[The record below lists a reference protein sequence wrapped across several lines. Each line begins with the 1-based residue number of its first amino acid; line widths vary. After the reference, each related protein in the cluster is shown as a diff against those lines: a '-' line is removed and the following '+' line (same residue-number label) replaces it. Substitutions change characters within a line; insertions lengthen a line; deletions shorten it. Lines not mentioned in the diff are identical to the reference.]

1 MNTLPAAR
9 PAAGRTIPVLML
21 TAFSV
26 ATGYGIALPRLPAL
40 LSAFPGAGGE
50 AWRAQH
56 LGGVTAAFFGAALVA
71 APLWG
76 RLSDRLGR
84 RRILALGALGFAVAF
99 VATEYSLELWQL
111 YLARVLDGAF
121 SAAVAPAALAYL
133 ADWWPAGDA
142 RARRFAWLNASV
154 LAGYL
159 AGPLIG
165 EAAARLGPLVPYAA
179 PAAAAA
185 AGALLTAT
193 LPRIRSPAGRQT
205 AARSQLAA
213 RAWLLGVS
221 AVAGGAVV
229 AQEIAVAVP
238 LGAGADGRAATALLL
253 SFCGGVMFL
262 TQVGIFSGRDA
273 AARGVRLVRP
283 LLLALAAILALSSFA
298 QGFWLLALAV
308 TGVASAAA
316 GLTVL
321 ASYLTSRL
329 DGPQGAGLGLQYAA
343 LSGGQL
349 VGALGAGASAAAG
362 VPAALWAA
370 ALLALAL
377 AATPRPRSGRD
388 EAAGRAP

>member
-1 MNTLPAAR
+1 
-9 PAAGRTIPVLML
+9 ML

-26 ATGYGIALPRLPAL
+26 ATGYGIALPRLPAV
-40 LSAFPGAGGE
+40 LSALPDAGGE

-56 LGGVTAAFFGAALVA
+56 LGGVTAAFFGAALAA

-76 RLSDRLGR
+76 HLSDRFGR
-84 RRILALGALGFAVAF
+84 RRILALGGLGFAVSF
-99 VATEYSLELWQL
+99 VATELSLELWQL
-111 YLARVLDGAF
+111 YLARGLDGAF

-133 ADWWPAGDA
+133 ADRWPAGDA

-159 AGPLIG
+159 AGPLMG
-165 EAAARLGPLVPYAA
+165 EAAARLGPLAPYAV
-179 PAAAAA
+179 PAATAA
-185 AGALLTAT
+185 AGVLLTAI
-193 LPRIRSPAGRQT
+193 LPRVRRREGDQ
-205 AARSQLAA
+205 AALRSQLGP
-213 RAWLLGVS
+213 RAWLLGIS

-229 AQEIAVAVP
+229 AQEIAAAVP
-238 LGAGADGRAATALLL
+238 LGAGPDGRTATALLL

-283 LLLALAAILALSSFA
+283 LLLGLAVALALSPFA

-316 GLTVL
+316 ALTVL

-329 DGPQGAGLGLQYAA
+329 PGPQGAGLGLQYAA

-349 VGALGAGASAAAG
+349 AGALGAGASAAAG

-370 ALLALAL
+370 ALLALVL
-377 AATPRPRSGRD
+377 AATPRRPSGPRK
-388 EAAGRAP
+388 APTRAP